1 MKRLKQFAL
10 GILGTAFLSVG
21 LFACS
26 NDEEIHT
33 ANNTN
38 SEVMMQTMAITSN
51 SNGLRYAAGF
61 YNTRITEGQTI
72 EIKNP
77 DNLIEGVKITELIVD
92 NYTKARGYIVND
104 LENNNFLY
112 FVDVDRTKDEM
123 TTYEVSTQKT
133 EKFTDLI
140 NNVEYINSDKFD
152 FINID
157 YSKTTYGSGCG
168 FWKKLWG
175 DCTTVHPIRE
185 VTGSDLCTQ
194 TTTTVTYRLFQKVDT
209 KNTFEVKP
217 CNEFE

>member
-1 MKRLKQFAL
+1 
-10 GILGTAFLSVG
+10 
-21 LFACS
+21 
-26 NDEEIHT
+26 
-33 ANNTN
+33 
-38 SEVMMQTMAITSN
+38 MQTMVITSN

-61 YNTRITEGQTI
+61 YNTRINEGQTI

-77 DNLIEGVKITELIVD
+77 DNLIEGVRITELIVD
-92 NYTKARGYIVND
+92 NDTKARGYIVND

-157 YSKTTYGSGCG
+157 HSKTTYGNGCG
-168 FWKKLWG
+168 FWKKMWG
-175 DCTTVHPIRE
+175 DCTETITRPIEGSPGKYMQYTRTNKYFLGVIIE
-185 VTGSDLCTQ
+185 STGWLPSSG
-194 TTTTVTYRLFQKVDT
+194 VIG
-209 KNTFEVKP
+209 
-217 CNEFE
+217 

>member
-26 NDEEIHT
+26 NDDEINT
-33 ANNTN
+33 VNNTN
-38 SEVMMQTMAITSN
+38 SEVPMQTMSITSN
-51 SNGLRYAAGF
+51 SNGLRYAADF
-61 YNTRITEGQTI
+61 YNTKITEGQTI

-77 DNLIEGVKITELIVD
+77 DNLTEGVTITELIVD
-92 NYTKARGYIVND
+92 NDSKARGYIVND

-152 FINID
+152 FIKYGD
-157 YSKTTYGSGCG
+157 TKTTYRSGCG

-175 DCTTVHPIRE
+175 KCITVHESYSGNGYCQR
-185 VTGSDLCTQ
+185 
-194 TTTTVTYRLFQKVDT
+194 TTTTVSYVLFQGT
-209 KNTFEVKP
+209 IENSHTEIKP
-217 CNEFE
+217 CDEI